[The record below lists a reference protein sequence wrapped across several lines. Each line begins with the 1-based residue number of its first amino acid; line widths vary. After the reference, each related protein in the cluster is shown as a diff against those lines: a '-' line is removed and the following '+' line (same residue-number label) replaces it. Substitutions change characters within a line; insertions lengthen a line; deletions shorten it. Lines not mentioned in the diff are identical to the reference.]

1 MRQGNKRVAILPSAR
16 HHILPSAR
24 RVLAGL
30 LLTLN
35 IAAPA
40 SAAEL
45 RIPYSEL
52 AGIVQAVLGDAKL
65 HLDNKPGGMLQLTSG
80 SYFEI
85 AGKQFPVPLQ
95 TKSFNVLGSS
105 YAYYVDDLDSQ
116 SISVA
121 AIEHAVRLTLNFES
135 KASAL
140 VSGCVSGDCSLTSAM
155 PQIGWRD
162 GSVMIDVTPVQSGSS
177 LTLQVK
183 RVQIGGPLT
192 PRCLGA
198 SSIATSACRLA
209 LGWANKTIAKLKP
222 EITATMTA
230 KINAPDTQAKIAD
243 GLRKYLAIGPS
254 NELAVT
260 SVRSDN
266 ASVTIAF
273 QLARHAGG

>member
-1 MRQGNKRVAILPSAR
+1 MRQVCQTI
-16 HHILPSAR
+16 AR
-24 RVLAGL
+24 RFFTGL
-30 LLTLN
+30 IASISLLV
-35 IAAPA
+35 PA

-65 HLDNKPGGMLQLTSG
+65 HLNNKPGGMLSLNSG
-80 SYFEI
+80 SYFEL

-116 SISVA
+116 SITVGA
-121 AIEHAVRLTLNFES
+121 VEHAVRLTLSFES
-135 KASAL
+135 KSAAL
-140 VSGCVSGDCSLTSAM
+140 AAGCVSGDCSLTSAM
-155 PQIGWRD
+155 PQISWRD
-162 GSVMIDVTPVQSGSS
+162 GAVMIDVTPVRLGSS

-183 RVQIGGPLT
+183 RVSIGGALT

-198 SSIATSACRLA
+198 SSFATSACRLA

-222 EITATMTA
+222 EIAATMTA
-230 KINAPDTQAKIAD
+230 KINAPETQTKIAD
-243 GLRKYLAIGPS
+243 GLKKYLTIGPG

-260 SVRSDN
+260 SVKSDSG
-266 ASVTIAF
+266 SVTIAF
-273 QLARHAGG
+273 ELAQHAGG

>member
-1 MRQGNKRVAILPSAR
+1 MRRLA
-16 HHILPSAR
+16 
-24 RVLAGL
+24 AGL
-30 LLTLN
+30 LLTAG
-35 IAAPA
+35 ITAPA

-65 HLDNKPGGMLQLTSG
+65 HLNNKPGGMLSLASG

-116 SISVA
+116 AISVA

-135 KASAL
+135 KATAL
-140 VSGCVSGDCSLTSAM
+140 VADCVSGDCSLTSAM

-162 GSVMIDVTPVQSGSS
+162 GTVMIDVAPVQSGTS

-192 PRCLGA
+192 PRCTGA

-209 LGWANKTIAKLKP
+209 LGWANKTIAKLRP
-222 EITATMTA
+222 EIAAQMTA
-230 KINAPDTQAKIAD
+230 KINAPETQAKIAD
-243 GLRKYLAIGPS
+243 GLKKYLTIGPG

-260 SVRSDN
+260 NVKSDSG
-266 ASVTIAF
+266 SVTIAF
-273 QLARHAGG
+273 RLAQHAGG